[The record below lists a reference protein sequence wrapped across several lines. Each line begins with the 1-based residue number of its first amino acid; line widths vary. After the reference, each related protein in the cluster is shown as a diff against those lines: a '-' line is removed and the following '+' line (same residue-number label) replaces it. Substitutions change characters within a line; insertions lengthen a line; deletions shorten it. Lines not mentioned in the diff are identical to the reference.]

1 MSHRKLTKLI
11 DRQAKVQEDLQ
22 DDCSLEENTLP
33 FEAREQR
40 RELDHKGDLHNTFA
54 NALRDISAESETEEE
69 AVAMLQQLSADFL
82 ERASTKAANPA
93 DNRVEAPLI
102 VSFRAV
108 IASILSLGT
117 GADPAPALPRHLRVE
132 LEALSEDAAIEVLAI
147 LQAKHEWVGSLMTVA
162 EIREE
167 LVMVVPEVEDSHIV
181 AVKATEGW
189 QRGITADALEV
200 TQSGLARAVDAAL
213 R

>member
-1 MSHRKLTKLI
+1 MSHRQLTKLI
-11 DRQAKVQEDLQ
+11 DRQAKVQEELQ

-40 RELDHKGDLHNTFA
+40 RELDRKGDLHNTFA
-54 NALRDISAESETEEE
+54 NALRDISADAETEEE
-69 AVAMLQQLSADFL
+69 AVAMLKKLSADFL
-82 ERASTKAANPA
+82 EMANAKGSNPA
-93 DNRVEAPLI
+93 DKRVEAPLM
-102 VSFRAV
+102 VGFRAV

-117 GADPAPALPRHLRVE
+117 VADPVSTLPSHLKVE
-132 LEALSEDAAIEVLAI
+132 LEALSEEASIEVLAL
-147 LQAKHEWVGSLMTVA
+147 LQAKHGWAGSLMTAA

-167 LVMVVPEVEDSHIV
+167 LVMVVPEVDEAHIA

-189 QRGITADALEV
+189 QSGISAEALEV
-200 TQSGLARAVDAAL
+200 TQIGLARAVDAAL